1 MNDEIKNLKNL
12 ANKLKNE
19 IEHECKM
26 FEKEK
31 DKLAYELK
39 MRDATILEYEKS
51 LENAKRQNI

>member
-31 DKLAYELK
+31 DKWD
-39 MRDATILEYEKS
+39 RVRIEK
-51 LENAKRQNI
+51 KGR